1 MMSENIIIIA
11 IGMVTGLASG
21 MFGIGGSVIATP
33 LLILFAGISARYA
46 VSSPLPAVIA
56 SAIVG
61 SFTYNLKGI
70 IKRDIVLFTV
80 LTGIP
85 FGFLGS
91 YINNI
96 FDINLIILAKAFV
109 LFVLS
114 MRFLFKMKKIEI
126 AKYAENEKKVLLLT
140 GVIGG
145 FIAGFVAIGGGV
157 VYVAAYNLILKK
169 DMTTAS
175 ANSLVAVGITALF
188 NTIIHYTNGYIDL
201 NISALIAI
209 GIIPMAIVGAKLNMI
224 TSNRKLELSFGI
236 VMLIFSI
243 SFILGKL
250 I

>member
-1 MMSENIIIIA
+1 MIENIIIIV
-11 IGMVTGLASG
+11 IGMLTGLASG
-21 MFGIGGSVIATP
+21 MFGIGGSVVATP
-33 LLILFAGISARYA
+33 LLILLAGISSRYA

-56 SAIVG
+56 SAIAG
-61 SFTYNLKGI
+61 SITYNLKGI
-70 IKRDIVLFTV
+70 VKRDIVLYTV

-91 YINNI
+91 YVNNI
-96 FDINLIILAKAFV
+96 FDVNLVILAKALV
-109 LFVLS
+109 LFILS
-114 MRFLFKMKKIEI
+114 MRFLFKKKNLEI
-126 AKYAENEKKVLLLT
+126 SKYAQNERNILLLT
-140 GVIGG
+140 GIVGG

-175 ANSLVAVGITALF
+175 ANSLVAVGITAVF

-201 NISALIAI
+201 NISALIAV

-236 VMLIFSI
+236 VMLVFSI
-243 SFILGKL
+243 AFILSR
-250 I
+250 II